1 MSVNVSVAVPRCCL
15 HVDSYELTDCVILF
29 TPATIQKCRDK
40 RDARLRLRKK
50 SKFNDVVLPDQI
62 DETTGYHS
70 ACYKSFCSLGMPKID
85 SSSSIE
91 TNFSTDSETSNYA
104 TDEEA
109 TQSTSSLSDS

>member
-15 HVDSYELTDCVILF
+15 HLDSYEVTDRVILF
-29 TPATIQKCRDK
+29 TTATLQKCRDK
-40 RDARLRLRKK
+40 RDARIMLRKK

-70 ACYKSFCSLGMPKID
+70 ACYKAFCAVGLPKID

-91 TNFSTDSETSNYA
+91 TNFSTGSDTSNYE

-109 TQSTSSLSDS
+109 TVIVSSL